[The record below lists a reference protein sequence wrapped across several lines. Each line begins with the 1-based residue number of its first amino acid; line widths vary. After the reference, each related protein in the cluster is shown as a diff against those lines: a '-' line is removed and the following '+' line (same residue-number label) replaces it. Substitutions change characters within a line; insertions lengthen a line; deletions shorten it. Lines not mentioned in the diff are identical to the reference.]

1 MTYNEGTYGSERKIY
16 FRLFFIDSRIDFP
29 IGRILEHLSGGVIIG
44 EMSETEITG
53 RDFLLFC
60 PGSRGST
67 GSQ

>member
-1 MTYNEGTYGSERKIY
+1 MTNKERSNASKGKIY
-16 FRLFFIDSRIDFP
+16 FRFFFIDSRIDFP

-44 EMSETEITG
+44 EMSNTEKTG